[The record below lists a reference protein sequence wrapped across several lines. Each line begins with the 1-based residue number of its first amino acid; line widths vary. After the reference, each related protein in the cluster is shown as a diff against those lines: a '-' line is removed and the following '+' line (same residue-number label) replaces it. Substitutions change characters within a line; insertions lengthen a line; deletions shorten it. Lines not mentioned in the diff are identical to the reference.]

1 MRRHLVL
8 VAAFV
13 TLLLTAACA
22 PLKTTP
28 PTKNAD
34 GYTDIT
40 AQELAEMLEKKD
52 FVLVNVHIPYDG
64 EIAQTDLLVPF
75 DDVADQVDKLPDKTA
90 RVVVYCRS
98 GSMSTE
104 AAKMLVSL
112 GYTDVQ
118 EVDGGMK
125 AWRAAGH
132 KLVSR

>member
-52 FVLVNVHIPYDG
+52 FVFVNVHIPYDG